1 MDASSVVT
9 CKALSLA
16 CWRITGEAS
25 STTGC
30 LSAFLETKKIKG
42 TMKYD
47 EIEQKVQSYR
57 WLKSIAKDY
66 REMIDRIHAEKDYFR
81 VEKIA
86 YTARGDMQYL
96 DLNCHRTIPGH
107 YIAEGLQEA
116 LAGIE
121 DEIKQLEAEM
131 KAINIEL

>member
-1 MDASSVVT
+1 
-9 CKALSLA
+9 
-16 CWRITGEAS
+16 
-25 STTGC
+25 
-30 LSAFLETKKIKG
+30 
-42 TMKYD
+42 MKYN

-86 YTARGDMQYL
+86 YMARGDMQYF
-96 DLNCHRTIPGH
+96 DLNGHRTIPSH
-107 YIAEGLQEA
+107 YIAEGLQEV

-131 KAINIEL
+131 KAIDIEL